1 MSIRLREIRY
11 MPLAVVA
18 IAALGI
24 GSFAYFNL
32 ANRPA
37 QSVVSETAP
46 KVETVSA
53 LGRLE
58 PDGEV
63 IKVFAPTSGESARI
77 ERLNVQHGQQI
88 RKGDVIAYLDN
99 YAPRTAALRESQE
112 RVVVTQA
119 QLRQVEAGAK
129 SGQIIAQQR
138 VADRLQVELQ
148 TETAAQEAAIARLE
162 AELRNAELED
172 QRYQYLK
179 NEGAV
184 SASFRDTKRLTSDI
198 VRQQLNEAKSQ
209 LSRIV
214 RSRQMQ
220 ISEASATLDQIS
232 EVRPVDIEVA
242 RSQVAQAEAGVVRAK
257 ADQDLAI
264 VRSPQDGQVLK
275 IHTRAGELVSNQG
288 IISLGQTQRMVAV
301 AEIYELDIS
310 RIKIGQSATIISKN
324 NAFPEVLRGK
334 VKEVGLQI
342 SKKDVLN
349 TDPAA
354 QFDARVVEVKILLD
368 EPSSKRVS
376 GLTNLSI
383 QVAIDVQN

>member
-288 IISLGQTQRMVAV
+288 IISLGRTQRMVAV

-383 QVAIDVQN
+383 QVSIDVQN